1 MQRTIILFAVMA
13 LALPSAVSAKLY
25 KCKNAQGEVVYTDKK
40 CDGQGEE
47 LKLPPYSTYKPN
59 IIPVPK
65 SEPVAKDPAVSY
77 KQLEITSPKNDDLI
91 YSNTGVV
98 NVKFK
103 INGPLLSLKGHKF
116 AVVLDGER
124 LKSRGVTTQIRL
136 NSVERGTHTLQV
148 VVVDRDD
155 KTIKSSKTISF
166 HTQRRVQE
174 TSPTPGQT
182 TDDLGIDSGSVGGI
196 PGAQDTIPGG
206 AGTIPGGAKTIPGG
220 TR

>member
-1 MQRTIILFAVMA
+1 MQKTIILFAVLA
-13 LALPSAVSAKLY
+13 LVLPSAVFAKLY
-25 KCKNAQGEVVYTDKK
+25 KCKNAQGEVIYTDKK

-65 SEPVAKDPAVSY
+65 SAPAAKDPAVSY
-77 KQLEITSPKNDDLI
+77 KQLEITSPKKDELV
-91 YSNTGVV
+91 YSNSGVV

-103 INGPLLSLKGHKF
+103 IDGPLLSLKGHKF

-148 VVVDRDD
+148 VVVDVDD
-155 KTIKSSKTISF
+155 KIIKSSETVTF
-166 HTQRRVQE
+166 HTQRRVKDIN
-174 TSPTPGQT
+174 PTPG
-182 TDDLGIDSGSVGGI
+182 GIGTAPGGA
-196 PGAQDTIPGG
+196 GATPGG
-206 AGTIPGGAKTIPGG
+206 AGTIPGGTGTIPGG
-220 TR
+220 TGTIPGGN